1 MSLHEDLIAQFE
13 TYVAESEKFEK
24 KGIKKSAA
32 RARKAL
38 SEIAK
43 LCKERRKE
51 IIEAKGAE
59 EEAE

>member
-1 MSLHEDLIAQFE
+1 MIHDTLQSLFE
-13 TYVAESEKFEK
+13 TYTEESEKFESGNK
-24 KGIKKSAA
+24 TAGT

-51 IIEAKGAE
+51 IQDSRSQG
-59 EEAE
+59 